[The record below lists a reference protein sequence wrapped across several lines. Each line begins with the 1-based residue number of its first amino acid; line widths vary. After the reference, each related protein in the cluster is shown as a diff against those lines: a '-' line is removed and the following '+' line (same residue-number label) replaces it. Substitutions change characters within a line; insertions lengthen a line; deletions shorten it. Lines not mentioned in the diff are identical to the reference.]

1 MLFLEPDEQK
11 PSKTVKSATPPFLRR
26 HNIRIPIMMKMMI
39 AFLALTFSSLAIV
52 AYVTLS
58 DLRNIGQYA
67 YQSSVSLGDSAI
79 SDSTSALETLGR
91 KIIEQRA
98 LDVAAQC
105 ALYLKIQSPGSK
117 EEFIEDRE
125 FHKIAV
131 QPVGNRGYTLLFE
144 KKTGIILFHI
154 NPELIRFDTH
164 SLENPLPTAWKLFK
178 DSLNGAPAAGYYD
191 WRDADGVVREKYMA
205 IVPVNDSPFM
215 VAATTYIDE
224 FLVPVKDTRGKIS
237 AATLNIGSHINT
249 RIQNTQNTFIDIFIL
264 LIFLVSGISLFFSRM
279 ITLPLLSL
287 TEGVQVLGRGDMEH
301 KVDIRTSDE
310 LGELAESFN
319 QMTRDLKNY
328 MERLHCTTAE
338 QEKLLKELEIARRIQ
353 QNILPRETPAIEGL
367 DVWGTNLPAREVGGD
382 FFDYIPIDQN
392 HWGIT
397 IADVSGKGMPAALF
411 MGLSR
416 TILRASTSGN
426 LDITAALRHANE
438 LICRDSTSGMFV
450 TLFYGVFDTAT
461 KELSYINAGHY
472 PALLFHGDMTETSHL
487 EARGIPL
494 GITDMIELEENSL
507 SLRSGD
513 ILVLYTDGVTE
524 AMNESETVFGEERLT
539 RLILDCHAL
548 PARDIVQKVQDEIL
562 LFSGDQPQF
571 DDLTLVVMK
580 VL

>member
-1 MLFLEPDEQK
+1 
-11 PSKTVKSATPPFLRR
+11 
-26 HNIRIPIMMKMMI
+26 MMKMVI
-39 AFLALTFSSLAIV
+39 AFLALTLSSLAIV

-58 DLRNIGQYA
+58 DLRDIGQYA

-79 SDSTSALETLGR
+79 SDSTNALETLGR

-105 ALYLKIQSPGSK
+105 ALYLRMQSPGSR
-117 EEFIEDRE
+117 EELIKDRE
-125 FHKIAV
+125 FQKIAV

-154 NPELIRFDTH
+154 NPELTRFDTH
-164 SLENPLPTAWKLFK
+164 NLENQLPTAWKLFR
-178 DSLNGAPAAGYYD
+178 DSLNGTPAAGYYD

-205 IVPVNDSPFM
+205 IVPVDGSPFM

-224 FLVPVKDTRGKIS
+224 FLVPVKDTREKIS

-249 RIQNTQNTFIDIFIL
+249 RMQNTRNTFIDIFIL

-287 TEGVQVLGRGDMEH
+287 TEGVQVLGRGDMDH
-301 KVDIRTSDE
+301 KVDVRTSDE

-338 QEKLLKELEIARRIQ
+338 QEKLLRELEIARRIQ
-353 QNILPRETPAIEGL
+353 QNILPRETPAIEGI

-416 TILRASTSGN
+416 TILRASASGN

-461 KELSYINAGHY
+461 KELTYINAGHY

-494 GITDMIELEENSL
+494 GITDMIELEEKSL
-507 SLRSGD
+507 PLQSGD

-539 RLILDCHAL
+539 RLILDCRAL
-548 PARDIVQKVQDEIL
+548 PARDIVRKVEDEIL

>member
-1 MLFLEPDEQK
+1 MLFLEPDEKERAANRK
-11 PSKTVKSATPPFLRR
+11 PSKPPFLRR

-39 AFLALTFSSLAIV
+39 AFVVLTLSSLAIV
-52 AYVTLS
+52 GSITLN
-58 DLRNIGQYA
+58 DIRDIGQYA
-67 YQSSVSLGDSAI
+67 YRSSVTLGESAI
-79 SDSTSALETLGR
+79 SDSTNALETLGR
-91 KIIEQRA
+91 KIIRQRA

-105 ALYLKIQSPGSK
+105 ALYLKFQSPGSK
-117 EEFIEDRE
+117 EDLMGNRE

-154 NPELIRFDTH
+154 NPDLVRFDTH
-164 SLENPLPTAWKLFK
+164 RLADPLPTAWKLFRETL
-178 DSLNGAPAAGYYD
+178 DGSPAAGFYD
-191 WRDADGVVREKYMA
+191 WRDPDGVVREKYMA
-205 IVPVNDSPFM
+205 IVPVENSPYM

-224 FLVPVKDTRGKIS
+224 FLGPVKDTMEKIS
-237 AATLNIGSHINT
+237 DATLNIGNHINT
-249 RIQNTQNTFIDIFIL
+249 RMQNTRNTFIDIFIL
-264 LIFLVSGISLFFSRM
+264 LILLVSGISLFLSRM

-287 TEGVQVLGRGDMEH
+287 TEGVQVLGRGDMDH
-301 KVDIRTSDE
+301 KVDVRTSDE
-310 LGELAESFN
+310 LGQLAESFN
-319 QMTRDLKNY
+319 QMTRDLKDY

-338 QEKLLKELEIARRIQ
+338 QERLIKELEIARRIQ
-353 QNILPRETPAIEGL
+353 QNILPRETPAIEGA
-367 DVWGTNLPAREVGGD
+367 DIWGTNIPAREVGGD
-382 FFDYIPIDQN
+382 FFDYIPIDGN

-426 LDITAALRHANE
+426 LNISAALRHANE

-450 TLFYGVFDTAT
+450 TLFYGVFDTRT
-461 KELSYINAGHY
+461 KDLSYINAGHY
-472 PALLFHGDMTETSHL
+472 PALVLHAGTAETSHL

-494 GITDMIELEENSL
+494 GVTNKIELEERTL

-524 AMNESETVFGEERLT
+524 AMNEEEAAFGEERLK
-539 RLILDCHAL
+539 RLILDCRAL
-548 PARDIVQKVQDEIL
+548 PAREIVQKVEDEIL

-571 DDLTLVVMK
+571 DDLTLVVVK